1 MPSSGLLLPPTPR
14 EQALSGSV
22 SDGNPGPG
30 YPVGGLPFEAATAIW
45 ERLWTSRYPL
55 AADEFDDGVW
65 RQSRGEAMTRLHVEL
80 HPKHVWGLIGVDV
93 DHPDAALRLV
103 STVDNHPRP
112 NVIIENPVNGH
123 AHAAWAVTTPIKVTN
138 YRSRRS
144 VRYGLSIAEA
154 LRRAVGGDPH
164 YPARLIKNPFH
175 PRWITHFLHAETST
189 LDRFG
194 RTLTG
199 AGHMP
204 GRAWHNQRRR
214 TPVGYSRNETLFH
227 TVRHYAYREMRHHWG
242 DPDGYRAAIVREVA
256 IRNAD
261 FAIPLGATELGHI
274 STSITDW
281 TIHYSR
287 MWNDGPA
294 AYDET
299 FRAIQAARGRKGSG
313 RNGGLA
319 GSGRNGGLAGS
330 GRPGGLARGKE
341 QHEESLRRQESM
353 ERAAYS

>member
-14 EQALSGSV
+14 QEALSGSV

-175 PRWITHFLHAETST
+175 PRWITHFLHAGTST

-313 RNGGLA
+313 RNGGLT
-319 GSGRNGGLAGS
+319 GNS
-330 GRPGGLARGKE
+330 RPGGLARGEDRADTSDK
-341 QHEESLRRQESM
+341 LRDM
-353 ERAAYS
+353 VVTAALL